1 MNYALPL
8 VLLAGP
14 ALALSGDGPLLHPHV
29 GAFCLV
35 AMTLLGVAAM
45 RAAPAP
51 ARLRSRT

>member
-35 AMTLLGVAAM
+35 AMALLGVAAM